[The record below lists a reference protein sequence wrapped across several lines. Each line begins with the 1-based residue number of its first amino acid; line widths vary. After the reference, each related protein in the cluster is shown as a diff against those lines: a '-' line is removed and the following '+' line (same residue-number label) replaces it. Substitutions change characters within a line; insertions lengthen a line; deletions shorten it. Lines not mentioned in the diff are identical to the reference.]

1 MKRTILSLMLALVAG
16 SLFGQTVEE
25 LFVKYITMAAPN
37 AQYEDT
43 TDEVRE
49 AMKENKKGNDLGLTA
64 KEIDFTL
71 KSLKKC
77 EQVQL
82 TLDEGQLQ
90 ELERDIQSLK
100 GYEMLFIQND
110 NKEPNDSTS
119 ILGQLWNQTFA
130 PKYKLAAYGKVK
142 GNIVSNILLRW
153 DIWGKVVLAHL
164 DCKVRKDLLAQALF
178 DGNLVSFGDDEDE
191 GNLVDMKKVVEDVD
205 NGHVLFV
212 IHGKEHPE
220 FHSAEEVRDYM
231 IANGIRWNSET
242 WVVGEQVKEKYPHTD
257 RNVVIEYTETKKGAE

>member
-1 MKRTILSLMLALVAG
+1 MKRTILSLMLALMA
-16 SLFGQTVEE
+16 SSMFGQTVEE
-25 LFVKYITMAAPN
+25 LFVKYITMTAPN

-49 AMKENKKGNDLGLTA
+49 AMKENKKGNDFGLTA
-64 KEIDFTL
+64 KDIDVTL

-110 NKEPNDSTS
+110 NKEPNDSTNV
-119 ILGQLWNQTFA
+119 LGQLWNQAFA

-191 GNLVDMKKVVEDVD
+191 GNLVDMQDAVKKVKEGD
-205 NGHVLFV
+205 VLFV
-212 IHGKEHPE
+212 IHGNEHPE
-220 FHSAEEVRDYM
+220 FHTTDEARDYM
-231 IANGIRWNSET
+231 INNGVRWNTES
-242 WVVGEQVKEKYPHTD
+242 WVVGKSVKEKYPNTD
-257 RNVVIEYTETKKGAE
+257 RDVVIEYDEKAETK